1 MAELTQKIEILLDR
15 LYNLK
20 GEDNILLKEIV
31 SKIEETQKR
40 IEISESNRES
50 SELNRINCEG
60 TLELFLTQKKSFEEA
75 FEGLDN
81 DTFAALRDVNVNLEI
96 GTLLDVLKERSPKY
110 CEDLSNEI
118 EKYQQEIDDAV
129 IEKNELISILVGL
142 ENKKSKAEEDKEQLN
157 SLLEQSLSTNDI
169 ERDSLTAHYVK
180 KIISQFNVFSDEEL
194 SKLTKL
200 IMFPDEGLY
209 RYAQTYEDRLAKGLI
224 GVTEVT
230 EEEPVMEN
238 EPVTEVVTEPPIIET
253 EPPVEIETEVPVVD
267 IELTPEITTETST
280 QEEIAIQE
288 EAKEFY
294 NEEPVI
300 EIKNTEEIDLSVL
313 NQPVEET
320 EVTEEEPVIDT
331 EPITEV
337 VEETIEEYLNK
348 IGINP
353 NKYQDKYPSEYEDI
367 KELLKNTNKREL
379 EENYEV
385 LRSISLDDLVYEYVN
400 GYMYLT
406 DAELNRKLTLL
417 RAKGVSESTIK
428 ALLQMN
434 TIVYDLNTLENKI
447 TAIEKLEHRIDSEN
461 IYLLGFNVE
470 QYANNLENLSNSG
483 YELDEKEIRNHN
495 TLLMESNNIPSDI
508 NVLKEYLIS
517 IVRNNGKYALS
528 VFWKTPEE
536 LIRDIDL
543 LIENDLENIIVANPE
558 ILAEN
563 IPELIKRVKYC
574 EEKGEPIYEGNGKS
588 EFCEYISSYLEF
600 NNKFG
605 SQTELP
611 ELTNINND
619 KLAELINNQEIINIL
634 NNSYANIENVI
645 NIKINEDATDI
656 YQGLRNKVE
665 EKLNAESIG
674 KYTYKINDVCI
685 SKNKYERNL
694 IIILNSLYEDNKN
707 PNGMEREIILAAALY
722 NLAQAEEVLE
732 GIVNKY
738 AGVDA
743 LGGTQ

>member
-1 MAELTQKIEILLDR
+1 
-15 LYNLK
+15 
-20 GEDNILLKEIV
+20 
-31 SKIEETQKR
+31 
-40 IEISESNRES
+40 
-50 SELNRINCEG
+50 
-60 TLELFLTQKKSFEEA
+60 
-75 FEGLDN
+75 
-81 DTFAALRDVNVNLEI
+81 
-96 GTLLDVLKERSPKY
+96 
-110 CEDLSNEI
+110 
-118 EKYQQEIDDAV
+118 
-129 IEKNELISILVGL
+129 
-142 ENKKSKAEEDKEQLN
+142 
-157 SLLEQSLSTNDI
+157 
-169 ERDSLTAHYVK
+169 
-180 KIISQFNVFSDEEL
+180 
-194 SKLTKL
+194 
-200 IMFPDEGLY
+200 
-209 RYAQTYEDRLAKGLI
+209 
-224 GVTEVT
+224 
-230 EEEPVMEN
+230 MEN
-238 EPVTEVVTEPPIIET
+238 
-253 EPPVEIETEVPVVD
+253 
-267 IELTPEITTETST
+267 
-280 QEEIAIQE
+280 
-288 EAKEFY
+288 
-294 NEEPVI
+294 
-300 EIKNTEEIDLSVL
+300 
-313 NQPVEET
+313 
-320 EVTEEEPVIDT
+320 

>member
-1 MAELTQKIEILLDR
+1 
-15 LYNLK
+15 
-20 GEDNILLKEIV
+20 
-31 SKIEETQKR
+31 
-40 IEISESNRES
+40 
-50 SELNRINCEG
+50 
-60 TLELFLTQKKSFEEA
+60 
-75 FEGLDN
+75 
-81 DTFAALRDVNVNLEI
+81 
-96 GTLLDVLKERSPKY
+96 
-110 CEDLSNEI
+110 
-118 EKYQQEIDDAV
+118 
-129 IEKNELISILVGL
+129 
-142 ENKKSKAEEDKEQLN
+142 
-157 SLLEQSLSTNDI
+157 
-169 ERDSLTAHYVK
+169 
-180 KIISQFNVFSDEEL
+180 
-194 SKLTKL
+194 
-200 IMFPDEGLY
+200 
-209 RYAQTYEDRLAKGLI
+209 
-224 GVTEVT
+224 
-230 EEEPVMEN
+230 
-238 EPVTEVVTEPPIIET
+238 
-253 EPPVEIETEVPVVD
+253 
-267 IELTPEITTETST
+267 
-280 QEEIAIQE
+280 
-288 EAKEFY
+288 
-294 NEEPVI
+294 
-300 EIKNTEEIDLSVL
+300 
-313 NQPVEET
+313 
-320 EVTEEEPVIDT
+320 
-331 EPITEV
+331 
-337 VEETIEEYLNK
+337 
-348 IGINP
+348 
-353 NKYQDKYPSEYEDI
+353 
-367 KELLKNTNKREL
+367 
-379 EENYEV
+379 
-385 LRSISLDDLVYEYVN
+385 
-400 GYMYLT
+400 MYLT

-611 ELTNINND
+611 ELTNINNE
-619 KLAELINNQEIINIL
+619 KLAELINNHEIINIL

-645 NIKINEDATDI
+645 NIKINEDATEI

-694 IIILNSLYEDNKN
+694 IIILNSLYENNKN